1 VDTYLKIVEENKL
14 KITHIIETHI
24 HADFLCCSRE
34 LAADQ
39 PEAPRYYAKMKK
51 LNKEDHK
58 LLTKVPKAKTR
69 FTTQKI
75 GKKQSDSRKYHR

>member
-1 VDTYLKIVEENKL
+1 MDTYLKIVEENKL

-58 LLTKVPKAKTR
+58 LLTKVPKAKNQVYNSKNR
-69 FTTQKI
+69 
-75 GKKQSDSRKYHR
+75 KKTI